1 MVHLQVP
8 WVKTNTDKPDLCIYP
23 IKVTEVIYQQ
33 AKVPFG
39 GLGYPPLQD
48 PSLISKDGEDL
59 EIPTDHQVFFA
70 NSGAEANVIENL
82 NPFSHRNDF
91 EGALKY
97 EKIEDPSGHKH
108 KSN

>member
-23 IKVTEVIYQQ
+23 IKVTEFTKQ
-33 AKVPFG
+33 FG

-70 NSGAEANVIENL
+70 NSGAEAN
-82 NPFSHRNDF
+82 

-108 KSN
+108 KSVSRPATYQNKHN